1 MAVGITFN
9 MGTIDELFYKA
20 LNDHIDRL
28 KLDET
33 ELNRFIKRLP
43 EIIPG
48 IISDSA
54 DSILATLKDDAP
66 VMLKERRSE
75 ISKFEERNQERW
87 KPALDLFEMFLVIA
101 YEAGAEFN
109 ETFRDEASRKPDYV
123 FDVLVRLH
131 ARGCQIGFEI
141 LSLIKSG
148 FADAAHA
155 RWRTLHE
162 NAVVAFIVDKY
173 GQDIAERYRL
183 HEVIES
189 YKAML
194 KYQVHCSAL
203 NDEPFSE
210 QEIEHA
216 KEAYDSLLRR
226 FGNSFKGQYG
236 WAAEALHQTEVHFN
250 DLEKQ
255 AGLAHLSPYYK
266 MASHNVH
273 ANVKGILFK
282 LGLAPQAEP
291 VLLAGPSNYGF
302 ADPADGTAIS
312 LTQITV
318 ALLNT
323 RPSMDRLVIL
333 TIMLKLEKEIGNEF
347 LRIQR
352 ELENEMGNL
361 S

>member
-1 MAVGITFN
+1 
-9 MGTIDELFYKA
+9 MGTLDELFYKA
-20 LNDHIDRL
+20 LIDHVDHL

-33 ELNRFIKRLP
+33 QLNKFIKRIP

-54 DSILATLKDDAP
+54 DSILATLKDDGPA
-66 VMLKERRSE
+66 MLKERRSE
-75 ISKFEERNQERW
+75 ISKFEKRNQERW

-109 ETFRDEASRKPDYV
+109 KTFCEEASRKPDYV
-123 FDVLVRLH
+123 FDVLTRLH

-141 LSLIKSG
+141 LSLINSG

-162 NAVVAFIVDKY
+162 NAVIAFIIAKH

-189 YKAML
+189 YKAMR
-194 KYQVHCSAL
+194 KYQVYCSAL
-203 NDEPFSE
+203 HDEPLSE
-210 QEIEHA
+210 QEMERA
-216 KEAYDSLLRR
+216 KEAHDSLLNR
-226 FGNSFKGQYG
+226 FGDSFKGQYG
-236 WAAEALHQTEVHFN
+236 WAAKVLHQQKVTFS

-273 ANVKGILFK
+273 ANVKGITFR

-302 ADPADGTAIS
+302 ADPAHGTAIS

-352 ELENEMGNL
+352 ELENEI
-361 S
+361 